1 MLNKKVIIDIVN
13 PEHFSVGCAEG
24 LDNKTGTVTEY
35 SEKQDRYLVEFVT
48 PVSNWWTN
56 QTPCTCF
63 WFDKKNLKEV
73 KHG

>member
-13 PEHFSVGCAEG
+13 PEHFSVGCAES